1 MAPRY
6 QAVVGAE
13 LRKYGLRYE
22 DLYDPQLDLVSAC
35 YLRNLLACGM
45 VGRRLQFEDL
55 DDPQLNL
62 VRFV

>member
-22 DLYDPQLDLVSAC
+22 DLYDPQLDLVSNWC
-35 YLRNLLACGM
+35 LLLLLLLSTCTLCAL
-45 VGRRLQFEDL
+45 VGGFETGCASG
-55 DDPQLNL
+55 
-62 VRFV
+62 